1 MQVDFIEETQI
12 TPSLTEPFVADYNIP
27 QQPQPGFADRNGA
40 YHLSDPS
47 IPPAIPLTG
56 FPPRHE
62 NQLPEHQMGIY
73 REVNGI
79 PAFFEQVMLP
89 PSTSPCPGF
98 QGVQQPRGV
107 FDFMRDPE
115 FTSPDGGLFN
125 FDTITDLDI
134 ILGSDTA
141 NLGPGAPIDDQS
153 AKQRVAAFRR
163 SLWFVDLYLISK
175 SIHVLTLY
183 QALDTRKESKWIQ
196 RRRPYPPRGWRYDSF
211 YI

>member
-1 MQVDFIEETQI
+1 
-12 TPSLTEPFVADYNIP
+12 
-27 QQPQPGFADRNGA
+27 
-40 YHLSDPS
+40 
-47 IPPAIPLTG
+47 
-56 FPPRHE
+56 
-62 NQLPEHQMGIY
+62 MGMY
-73 REVNGI
+73 REVNDI

-89 PSTSPCPGF
+89 PGTSPWAGF

-107 FDFMRDPE
+107 FDFMCDPE

-134 ILGSDTA
+134 ILGSGASPVTA

-163 SLWFVDLYLISK
+163 SLWYVSLRLI
-175 SIHVLTLY
+175 IVNFNALTLY
-183 QALDTRKESKWIQ
+183 QALDTRKEPKRIQ
-196 RRRPYPPRGWRYDSF
+196 RRRSHPPRGWRYDSL